1 MTHPCPPL
9 VLFDADCGF
18 CTATVHALGRRLR
31 LRART
36 APWQSAD
43 LGTLALTRDE
53 ASSALWFLDGEQ
65 RGSGARAV
73 ALWLGTG
80 PPLARLA
87 GATLQTPGVRVLA
100 ALGYRV
106 VSRNRAR
113 IPGPWQR
120 TCAPV
125 TR

>member
-1 MTHPCPPL
+1 